1 MRAASGMSNGHIRSR
16 ELLIAKAIQSG
27 YNPYCRSTDAGARR
41 VSDEMRAGVQG
52 IRLPERRVKAVK
64 SEKKPPIRELRR
76 MPARHSAPV
85 GHHEVIALENF
96 ELVKRKPARISV
108 GKFASVTACALIL
121 SAIVYGGSLI
131 NEEARRYSE
140 LSEDLEVLQKENQTL
155 ELELKEKNN
164 LTVIEDIAKNDLGM
178 IKVSEAEQ
186 RYLPLSAENGISTY
200 AQNEENTAFGM
211 DMLNAFGEKIS
222 DFLEY
227 LE

>member
-1 MRAASGMSNGHIRSR
+1 MRATSGMTNGRIRSR
-16 ELLIAKAIQSG
+16 ELLIAKAIQGG

-41 VSDEMRAGVQG
+41 VSDEMRGSVQG
-52 IRLPERRVKAVK
+52 IRLPERRAVTAKAA
-64 SEKKPPIRELRR
+64 KKPPIRELRV
-76 MPARHSAPV
+76 PARRDKST

-96 ELVKRKPARISV
+96 ELVKRKPNRLSV
-108 GKFASVTACALIL
+108 GKLASVTACALIL

-140 LSEDLEVLQKENQTL
+140 LSEGLEVLQKENQTL

-164 LTVIEDIAKNDLGM
+164 LTVIEEIAKNDLGM
-178 IKVSEAEQ
+178 IKVSAAEQ
-186 RYLPLSAENGISTY
+186 RYLPLSAEDGISTY
-200 AQNEENTAFGM
+200 AQNEENDTFGM